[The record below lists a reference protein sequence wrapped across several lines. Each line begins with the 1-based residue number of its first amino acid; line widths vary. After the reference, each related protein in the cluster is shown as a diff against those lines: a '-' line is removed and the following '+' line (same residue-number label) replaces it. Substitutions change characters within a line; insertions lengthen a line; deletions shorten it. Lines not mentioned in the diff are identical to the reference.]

1 MGLRVLGVWSLNGL
15 GLEGSGL
22 CKNSLANPSR
32 PERAAKRR
40 TFGMQTA
47 YDCASFT
54 GIIPQVC

>member
-1 MGLRVLGVWSLNGL
+1 MGLRVLGVQSLNGL

-22 CKNSLANPSR
+22 CKNSLPNPNH

-47 YDCASFT
+47 YDYASFT
-54 GIIPQVC
+54 GIMPQVS